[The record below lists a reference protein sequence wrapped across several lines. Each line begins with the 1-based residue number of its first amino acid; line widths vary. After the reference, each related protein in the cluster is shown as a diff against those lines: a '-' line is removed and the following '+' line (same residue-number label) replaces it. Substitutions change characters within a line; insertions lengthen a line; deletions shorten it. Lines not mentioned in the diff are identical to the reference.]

1 MPCARSSQSREN
13 YRSTATR
20 ESKRQVHDYQHERSN
35 RDADATKTRLQ
46 VRDRRVRTTLREP
59 PDLGAEASVLV
70 ERKHYDHGDQP
81 QLRDEAGRYRAE
93 KHDVE
98 DAGEDQH
105 GQRGQHDRA
114 EPPYHAPCDLEP
126 RGRVE
131 FLCEYRRERERAE
144 ERPAERNYYRGHMDE
159 QDEEPQCKHL
169 CACSPPCA
177 ALAREYVEGGAYRS
191 RRYVTKLPGT
201 LAPRLSAVRRE
212 GQLSSSTRV

>member
-35 RDADATKTRLQ
+35 RDADAPKTRLYG
-46 VRDRRVRTTLREP
+46 RDRRVRTALREP
-59 PDLGAEASVLV
+59 PDVGAEASVLV
-70 ERKHYDHGDQP
+70 ERKHYDHGDQH
-81 QLRDEAGRYRAE
+81 QLHYEDRRYRAE

-131 FLCEYRRERERAE
+131 FLCEYRRDRERAE
-144 ERPAERNYYRGHMDE
+144 KRPAERYYYRRHMAE
-159 QDEEPQCKHL
+159 QDHEPPSKHL
-169 CACSPPCA
+169 
-177 ALAREYVEGGAYRS
+177 
-191 RRYVTKLPGT
+191 
-201 LAPRLSAVRRE
+201 
-212 GQLSSSTRV
+212 